1 MNSTASCTYNAVEFA
16 AASLLAIRRCFL
28 LAASLAA
35 PTLAQA
41 QQLEPHQQLAREVYK
56 QLVEIN
62 TTHSSGNTTE
72 AAEAM
77 AARFRAAG
85 FPAQDIRVA
94 GPVDR
99 KGNLVLRY
107 RGRSAARQPIL
118 LLAHLDVVEALPED
132 WTVPPF
138 TFLERDGY
146 YYGRGTGDDKAMASI
161 FVANLLRMKQQGIIP
176 ERDIILA
183 LTADEEGGTHNG
195 VQWLLE
201 NHPDWV
207 AAAYGLNEGGGGQAR
222 KGKRIANRVQAS
234 EKVYVDYTLEVT
246 NAGGHSSQPQKE
258 NAIYELAAALGRIQ
272 QYQFPVKLNE
282 VTRGYFQRMAGT
294 ESGAVAADFLA
305 VSKAV
310 PDSGAIVRLSQTP
323 YYNAL
328 LRTTCVATL
337 LNGGHALNALPQR
350 ATANVNC
357 RILPDQDFEEVTRT
371 LQRVVN
377 NPKVSVK
384 PIAAAKPSPP
394 SPLTPEVM
402 APIERITK
410 EMWPGVVV
418 VPVMSTGATDGLYFR
433 QRGTPIYGVSG
444 LFGDMDD
451 NRAHGRDERVG
462 VKEYYDAQEFL
473 WRLVNELAGVKIIM

>member
-1 MNSTASCTYNAVEFA
+1 MR
-16 AASLLAIRRCFL
+16 SLLYVLC
-28 LAASLAA
+28 LAA
-35 PTLAQA
+35 PTFAHA
-41 QQLEPHQQLAREVYK
+41 QQLQPHQQLAREVFE
-56 QLVEIN
+56 QLIEIN
-62 TTHSSGNTTE
+62 TTDSGNTTE

-85 FPAQDIRVA
+85 FPAEDVRVA
-94 GPVDR
+94 GPHER

-107 RGRSAARQPIL
+107 RGRSSARKPIL
-118 LLAHLDVVEALPED
+118 LLAHLDVVEAKPED

-138 TFLERDGY
+138 TFLEKDGY

-161 FVANLLRMKQQGIIP
+161 FVANLLRMKQQGIVP

-183 LTADEEGGTHNG
+183 LTADEEGGSHNG

-246 NAGGHSSQPQKE
+246 NAGGHSSQPQPE
-258 NAIYELAAALGRIQ
+258 NAIYQLAEALGRIAQ
-272 QYQFPVKLNE
+272 HKFPVKLNE

-294 ESGAVAADFLA
+294 EVGDVAADFLA
-305 VSKAV
+305 VAKRQ
-310 PDSGAIVRLSQTP
+310 PDSGAIARLSRTP

-433 QRGTPIYGVSG
+433 QQGTPIYGVSG

-462 VKEYYDAQEFL
+462 VKEYYDGQEFL
-473 WRLVNELAGVKIIM
+473 WRLVNELAGVKIVM